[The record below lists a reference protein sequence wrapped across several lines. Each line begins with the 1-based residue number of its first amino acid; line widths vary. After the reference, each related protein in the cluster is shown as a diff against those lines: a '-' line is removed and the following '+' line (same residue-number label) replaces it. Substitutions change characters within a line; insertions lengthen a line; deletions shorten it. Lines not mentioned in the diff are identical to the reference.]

1 MLCDAT
7 RISASSPN
15 GWWSRA
21 NKLSIAMRPVAP
33 SGLEVD
39 ADITERR
46 RVEQSL
52 RESRAQFAGIID
64 SAMDAIISVDESQR
78 VVLFNAAAERIFRCE
93 ASKAIGQPLD
103 RFIPARLCPAHREH
117 VRAFGATGAT
127 SRAMGKLKHL
137 TALRADGMEFP
148 IEASISQTEV
158 GGGKLFTAIVR
169 DSTGR
174 GLWW

>member
-1 MLCDAT
+1 MVVTSQQTIYRDAT
-7 RISASSPN
+7 GSPIRI
-15 GWWSRA
+15 
-21 NKLSIAMRPVAP
+21 
-33 SGLEVD
+33 LEVD

-117 VRAFGATGAT
+117 VRAFGATGAMRMPV
-127 SRAMGKLKHL
+127 SSMNDQDL
-137 TALRADGMEFP
+137 
-148 IEASISQTEV
+148 SV
-158 GGGKLFTAIVR
+158 
-169 DSTGR
+169 
-174 GLWW
+174 